1 VLDAI
6 FYAVCFYAKCAAW
19 AARGTI
25 EKANAW
31 FWLLGI
37 PIIAGLGWYFG
48 FGVLKIPD
56 NLQEFFTFMVVTIAA
71 SWAVFFVIRFVG
83 AAPHFLKKLQ
93 DEIKLRDE
101 REAKKFEFVFDQTD
115 RRFVRTK
122 KEKTSY
128 FFGLHILAKET
139 IDFPNVWA
147 LDSEFTQITF
157 ARRFMQ
163 SHPSRDVQIY
173 KGGAIDPDH
182 TEIIEMWEF
191 PNEKKWIDAR
201 SPLRSAY
208 RFTLQARGRHCKPV
222 DQEFEYDPDKT
233 PMIRILP

>member
-139 IDFPNVWA
+139 IDFPMYGLSTVNSHKSHLHA
-147 LDSEFTQITF
+147 DLCNRT
-157 ARRFMQ
+157 RRGTCK
-163 SHPSRDVQIY
+163 SIKV
-173 KGGAIDPDH
+173 G
-182 TEIIEMWEF
+182 
-191 PNEKKWIDAR
+191 R
-201 SPLRSAY
+201 S
-208 RFTLQARGRHCKPV
+208 
-222 DQEFEYDPDKT
+222 
-233 PMIRILP
+233 IRTILK